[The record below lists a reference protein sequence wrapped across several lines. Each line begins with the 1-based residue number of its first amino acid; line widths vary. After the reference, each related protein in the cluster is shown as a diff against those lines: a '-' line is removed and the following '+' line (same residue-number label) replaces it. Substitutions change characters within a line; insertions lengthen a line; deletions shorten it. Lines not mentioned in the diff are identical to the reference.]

1 MARSMVISLIGRP
14 NVGKST
20 LFNRL
25 MKKANRAITFDQPGV
40 TRDRHYGVMT
50 LDEEIDEKQAIL
62 VDTGGFYPEKIQD
75 LEKFDEHRG
84 KNNTCDHFFNIMK
97 EHAEIAI
104 EESDLVLFITDIR
117 EGVLPFDH
125 DIANFIRTKK
135 KEVWLIVNKFDSD
148 GQIGGEAEFYSL
160 GFNDESTFLMSS
172 AHGRGVETLKEAL
185 SKKIAELEEPKLSDD
200 LSLQTGIVP
209 RQNVVGRLAIIGAPN
224 AGKSTLLNQLLK
236 SNRALVSDVPGTTVD
251 PIGGY
256 FDLNFGQDVT
266 LLDKKKLD
274 PIWDKKKIF
283 SSDFDL
289 KQQQIFEEHHDPGSS
304 DKLENSLDEMY
315 KKVFEGE
322 ENSEVHSGDELETT
336 SEVHSGDEVETT
348 FEVKSGDEV
357 ETTSELNPVRSIH
370 IVDTAGIRQKKK
382 IKSFIESQSVFRSLR
397 CITEADVVIY
407 LLDVTKGLGHQ
418 DRRLL
423 GIALEKGKSLV
434 IALNKVDL
442 LKEKLSGQKE
452 REEWLS
458 DLKDDIPWLDFCELV
473 PLSAKE
479 GTGLKRLKRAIQKT
493 LLTRKKVIPTGHLN
507 RFVHYLVDKN
517 PIMIQKAKGVR
528 FKVKYALMVKNGPP
542 TILLYSNKSLGIP
555 ENFKQYL
562 KNNLRKEFD
571 LYNTPVHII
580 FRSGSDQGSGK
591 KKALGYQPKI

>member
-40 TRDRHYGVMT
+40 TRDRHYGVVT

-135 KEVWLIVNKFDSD
+135 KEVWLIINKFDSD

-172 AHGRGVETLKEAL
+172 SHGRGVETLKEAL
-185 SKKIAELEEPKLSDD
+185 SKKIAELETPKLSDD

-256 FDLNFGQDVT
+256 FDLNFGQDVE

-274 PIWDKKKIF
+274 PIWDKKKVF
-283 SSDFDL
+283 SSEFDL
-289 KQQQIFEEHHDPGSS
+289 KQQQIFEEHEGPGSP
-304 DKLENSLDEMY
+304 DELENSLDEMY
-315 KKVFEGE
+315 KKVFEE
-322 ENSEVHSGDELETT
+322 EET
-336 SEVHSGDEVETT
+336 SEVTSGEDVEA
-348 FEVKSGDEV
+348 
-357 ETTSELNPVRSIH
+357 SELNPIRSIH

-397 CITEADVVIY
+397 CITEADIVIY
-407 LLDVTKGLGHQ
+407 LLDVTKGIGHQ

-423 GIALEKGKSLV
+423 GIALEKGKSLI

-442 LKEKLSGQKE
+442 LKETLSGQKE

-458 DLKDDIPWLDFCELV
+458 DFKDDIPWLDFCDLV

-493 LLTRKKVIPTGHLN
+493 LLTRKKVLPTGHLN

-528 FKVKYALMVKNGPP
+528 FKVKYALMVKTGPP
-542 TILLYSNKSLGIP
+542 TVLLYSNKSLGIP
-555 ENFKQYL
+555 ENFKKYL

-571 LYNTPVHII
+571 LYNTPVHLI
-580 FRSGSDQGSGK
+580 FRSGSDKEAEKRKS
-591 KKALGYQPKI
+591 

>member
-40 TRDRHYGVMT
+40 TRDRHYGVVT

-135 KEVWLIVNKFDSD
+135 KEVWLIINKFDSD

-172 AHGRGVETLKEAL
+172 SHGRGVETLKEAL
-185 SKKIAELEEPKLSDD
+185 SKKIAELETPKLSDD

-256 FDLNFGQDVT
+256 FDLNFGQDVE

-274 PIWDKKKIF
+274 PIWDKKKVF
-283 SSDFDL
+283 SSEFDL
-289 KQQQIFEEHHDPGSS
+289 KQQQIFEEHEGPGSP
-304 DKLENSLDEMY
+304 DELENSLDEMY
-315 KKVFEGE
+315 KKVFEE
-322 ENSEVHSGDELETT
+322 EET
-336 SEVHSGDEVETT
+336 SEVTSGEDVEA
-348 FEVKSGDEV
+348 
-357 ETTSELNPVRSIH
+357 SELNPIRSIH

-397 CITEADVVIY
+397 CITEADIVIY
-407 LLDVTKGLGHQ
+407 LLDVTKGIGHQ

-423 GIALEKGKSLV
+423 GIALEKGKSLI

-442 LKEKLSGQKE
+442 LKETLSGQKE

-458 DLKDDIPWLDFCELV
+458 DLKNDIPWLDFCDLV

-493 LLTRKKVIPTGHLN
+493 LLTRKKVLPTGHLN

-528 FKVKYALMVKNGPP
+528 FKVKYALMVKTGPP
-542 TILLYSNKSLGIP
+542 TVLLYSNKSLGIP
-555 ENFKQYL
+555 ENFKKYL

-571 LYNTPVHII
+571 LYNTPVHLI
-580 FRSGSDQGSGK
+580 FRSGSDKEAEKRKS
-591 KKALGYQPKI
+591 